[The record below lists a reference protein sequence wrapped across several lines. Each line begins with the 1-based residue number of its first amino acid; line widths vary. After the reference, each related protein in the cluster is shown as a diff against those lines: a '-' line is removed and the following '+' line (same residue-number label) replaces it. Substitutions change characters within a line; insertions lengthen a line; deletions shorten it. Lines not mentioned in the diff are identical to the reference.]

1 MRKGVSEVE
10 LRMGRKKA
18 ATLIYLGLV
27 LFRSDQMITEK
38 KIRTGAGPCWDPF
51 APSTTVTPPPRAD
64 VMPAI
69 PSSFNRSST
78 QNSPLAILCL
88 FNHLRA

>member
-38 KIRTGAGPCWDPF
+38 KIRTGAGPCWDRIR
-51 APSTTVTPPPRAD
+51 ALLDDRDPPPRAD

-78 QNSPLAILCL
+78 
-88 FNHLRA
+88 

>member
-18 ATLIYLGLV
+18 ATLVYLGLV

-38 KIRTGAGPCWDPF
+38 KIRTGAGPCCDRIRALLDDRDP
-51 APSTTVTPPPRAD
+51 ATGVLTSCLPSPQASIVPLPTTA
-64 VMPAI
+64 
-69 PSSFNRSST
+69 
-78 QNSPLAILCL
+78 L
-88 FNHLRA
+88 

>member
-1 MRKGVSEVE
+1 MSEVE

-18 ATLIYLGLV
+18 PTLIYLGLV

-38 KIRTGAGPCWDPF
+38 KSALAPVPAGI
-51 APSTTVTPPPRAD
+51 ASAHSSTTVTPPPRAD

>member
-1 MRKGVSEVE
+1 MRKGVFEVE

-38 KIRTGAGPCWDPF
+38 KIRTGAGPCWDRI
-51 APSTTVTPPPRAD
+51 RALD
-64 VMPAI
+64 DRDPA
-69 PSSFNRSST
+69 T
-78 QNSPLAILCL
+78 AC
-88 FNHLRA
+88 